1 MGNEQLTEPGR
12 SSAVVASLSV
22 GFPPLRQPRAS
33 FAIRLVGAGRTVV
46 DSADG
51 VATLE
56 AMSSHRNF
64 RPAQHSKLVSDQPI
78 AAPDEHAQLVEADQ
92 RFQAALDQAI
102 AKGRE
107 RIEAVEATDALGGA
121 QRVSAAPSIQGL
133 QSSIVP
139 MTSVALFLLA

>member
-1 MGNEQLTEPGR
+1 VFGHVPGTFIAGAYG
-12 SSAVVASLSV
+12 SGWVPAASL
-22 GFPPLRQPRAS
+22 RQQQPRAS

-107 RIEAVEATDALGGA
+107 RIEAVEATVQL
-121 QRVSAAPSIQGL
+121 RRHTKLSR
-133 QSSIVP
+133 
-139 MTSVALFLLA
+139 